1 MSENLSTSLEISM
14 YPLRDEFI
22 PSIDSFLDKIHK
34 VRGLKVQTNV
44 MSTQVFGPFDL
55 AFDSVQQAIKEIY
68 QEGGQFPFVIKV
80 LNGDVSDNSIK
91 DYK

>member
-1 MSENLSTSLEISM
+1 M
-14 YPLRDEFI
+14 YPLRDEYI
-22 PSIDSFLDKIHK
+22 PSIDLFLNKIYK
-34 VRGLKVQTNV
+34 VGGLKVQTNV

-68 QEGGQFPFVIKV
+68 TEGGQFPFVIKV